1 VNEALRIPAGGLL
14 TTSDL
19 AARSD
24 FTLGLAV
31 VSPSTRTIAGPGGT
45 ADVEP
50 RVMQVLV
57 VLADAAGQVITR
69 ETLFE
74 RCWGGIYVGDDS
86 LNRAVGAVR
95 KLATGLAGSSFEIE
109 TIPRTGYRLT
119 GAVPQPVRDDM
130 LSAARRG
137 LSRRTLIAGG
147 AGVAMLAGGGVLW
160 SLRSRESSDAR
171 FEQLIEVGESAI
183 RTEDAN
189 REIIRSLEQATAI
202 RPDSARAWGL
212 LAFFRII
219 VAQLSEPKD
228 AAPLIDGAQD
238 AARRAFSLDP
248 REPNALLAMFELQ
261 GSTLDW
267 FTRDRR
273 LRRIIAIDPTRIW
286 AITELVLMLQA
297 AGMNRESWYWNE
309 RALSLVPLSLDY
321 LTKRAFKLW
330 IAGRVTDAD
339 KVIDQVRAL
348 YPTNEWAWWARFVIF
363 ATSGRAHAAQ
373 AMLNSNPKM
382 LSDPAEAAMWRVALP
397 ALIDRSAVPESRI
410 REVCFHQAKVAGQTH
425 GPAVMILSAL
435 GDVDGGFA
443 IADGAL
449 LGRGPIV
456 RIEQPGSNAAVQE
469 AVDRTNMQW
478 LFTPPCAAMRADPR
492 FGPLCDGIGLTEYW
506 RRRGV
511 QPDYMKTER

>member
-1 VNEALRIPAGGLL
+1 MDVPRRSSSEFL
-14 TTSDL
+14 TTADL
-19 AARSD
+19 AARAD
-24 FTLGLAV
+24 FALGGV
-31 VSPSTRTIAGPGGT
+31 TVSPSTRTLEGPDGSI
-45 ADVEP
+45 DVEP
-50 RVMQVLV
+50 RVMQVLL
-57 VLADAAGQVITR
+57 VLADSAGRVVTR
-69 ETLFE
+69 ETLFN
-74 RCWGGIYVGDDS
+74 RCWGGVFVGDDS
-86 LNRAVGAVR
+86 LNRAVAAVR
-95 KLATGLAGSSFEIE
+95 RALAEVGAEAFEIE

-119 GAVPQPVRDDM
+119 GAVPQ
-130 LSAARRG
+130 SAGNDGADGKPRR
-137 LSRRTLIAGG
+137 LSRRNLIAGG
-147 AGVAMLAGGGVLW
+147 AAAAVLGGGGLLW
-160 SLRSRESSDAR
+160 ALRSRESSDAR

-202 RPDSARAWGL
+202 RPGSARAWGL
-212 LAFFRII
+212 LAFFNII
-219 VAQLSEPKD
+219 LAQLSEPRD
-228 AAPLIDGAQD
+228 AAPLIDHAQD
-238 AARRAFSLDP
+238 AARRAFSINP
-248 REPNALLAMFELQ
+248 REPNALLAMVELQ

-267 FTRDRR
+267 FTRDQQ
-273 LRRIIAIDPTRIW
+273 LRQIIAIDPTRIW
-286 AITELVLMLQA
+286 AIVELVLMLQA

-309 RALSLVPLSLDY
+309 RAISLVPLSLDF

-363 ATSGRAHAAQ
+363 ATTGRAHAAQ
-373 AMLNSNPKM
+373 TMLNSNPKM
-382 LSDPAEAAMWRVALP
+382 LSDPAEASMWRVALP
-397 ALIDRSAVPESRI
+397 ALIDRSAVPLSRI

-449 LGRGPIV
+449 LARGPIV
-456 RIEQPGSNAAVQE
+456 RQEQPGSNAAAQE

-478 LFTPPCAAMRADPR
+478 LWTPPCAPMRADPR

-511 QPDYMKTER
+511 KPDYLKLDR